1 MDVLDKYFG
10 VHGDALALRSKRLE
24 MLASNI
30 ANAATPGFKAR
41 DIDFAAELKRAEGG
55 GAGLQ
60 ATSVAHIAE
69 GTPGFGGDALYRIP
83 VKSSLDGNTVELS
96 VEQTKLGEN
105 AVPYQNKLSSLN
117 GRTKTQ
123 MRALRGE
130 KPSPALRQ
138 STFPQ

>member
-83 VKSSLDGNTVELS
+83 VQSSLDGNTVELS
-96 VEQTKLGEN
+96 VEQTKF
-105 AVPYQNKLSSLN
+105 
-117 GRTKTQ
+117 
-123 MRALRGE
+123 GE
-130 KPSPALRQ
+130 KAVQYRSEERRVGKECVSTCRSRWSPYH
-138 STFPQ
+138 

>member
-83 VKSSLDGNTVELS
+83 VQSSLDGNTVELS
-96 VEQTKLGEN
+96 GEQIGRDKAELQSLMRRSY
-105 AVPYQNKLSSLN
+105 AVFCLKK
-117 GRTKTQ
+117 KTTT
-123 MRALRGE
+123 E
-130 KPSPALRQ
+130 K
-138 STFPQ
+138 

>member
-83 VKSSLDGNTVELS
+83 VQSSLDGNTVELS
-96 VEQTKLGEN
+96 VEQTKFGEN
-105 AVPYQNKLSSLN
+105 AVQYQTTLSFLN
-117 GRTKTQ
+117 GRINTL
-123 MRALRGE
+123 MRAMKIGR
-130 KPSPALRQ
+130 AHVC
-138 STFPQ
+138 T

>member
-1 MDVLDKYFG
+1 
-10 VHGDALALRSKRLE
+10 

-83 VKSSLDGNTVELS
+83 VQSSLDGNTVELS
-96 VEQTKLGEN
+96 VEQTKFGEN
-105 AVPYQNKLSSLN
+105 AVQYQTTLSFLN
-117 GRTKTQ
+117 GRSEEHASELQ
-123 MRALRGE
+123 SLMRISYAVFCLKKKKKLIINHNNRNTL
-130 KPSPALRQ
+130 SR
-138 STFPQ
+138 

>member
-60 ATSVAHIAE
+60 ATSPAPIAQ
-69 GTPGFGGDALYRIP
+69 GTPGFAGAAPYRIP
-83 VKSSLDGNTVELS
+83 DHSSVDGHQVELA
-96 VEQTKLGEN
+96 G
-105 AVPYQNKLSSLN
+105 
-117 GRTKTQ
+117 
-123 MRALRGE
+123 
-130 KPSPALRQ
+130 KPPK
-138 STFPQ
+138 

>member
-1 MDVLDKYFG
+1 
-10 VHGDALALRSKRLE
+10 

-69 GTPGFGGDALYRIP
+69 GTPGFGGDAHYRIP
-83 VKSSLDGNTVELS
+83 AQSSLDINTVELS
-96 VEQTKLGEN
+96 DAQTKFGEN
-105 AVPYQNKLSSLN
+105 ADQYQTTLSVLYGRINTLIDRESTRLN
-117 GRTKTQ
+117 
-123 MRALRGE
+123 
-130 KPSPALRQ
+130 S
-138 STFPQ
+138 SH